1 MKKYLIIA
9 DDFTG
14 ANDTGVQLA
23 NVGINVGVRFSVSQL
38 YMNSTVLDTETRNSS
53 SIEATSKLEDM
64 VSHIDFSRFDEIFKK
79 VDSTMRGNIAAELR
93 TLSHYYKPEL
103 IIFTPSLPDLH
114 RTVKNGVLYVN
125 NQNAMGT
132 DFAQDPLKPIRTDK
146 IEAVLQSAFP
156 DKNIEYFGL
165 KQVRQADF
173 QINPNNQL
181 CAFDAET
188 NFDLV
193 KIVAAA
199 KKLDKKVLWV
209 GSSGLMSALL
219 TKTFKV
225 QPSLA
230 LIGSVS
236 EVTREQLHV
245 AEKNGVK
252 LVNIPIYEVYKQQSY
267 QKYISAALNAFA
279 EGRDVILM
287 SSASYKR
294 SELQK
299 TIDSLRQSGFP
310 ADKVNDLT
318 QTVLSG
324 ICRKV
329 LKQIKVSG
337 LLVSGGETAKGLLKI
352 AKANGA
358 RVISEITPGVPLLEI
373 EDGELD
379 GLRMITK
386 AGAFGEENL
395 ILYAFKKLKSQSP

>member
-38 YMNSTVLDTETRNSS
+38 YMNSTVLDTETRNDSNL
-53 SIEATSKLEDM
+53 EATSKFEGM
-64 VSHIDFSRFDEIFKK
+64 ISHIDFGRFDEVFKK
-79 VDSTMRGNIAAELR
+79 IDSTLRGNIATELR
-93 TLSHYYKPEL
+93 ILSHYYKPEL

-114 RTVKNGVLYVN
+114 RTVSDGVLYVN
-125 NQNAMGT
+125 NQSAMGT
-132 DFAQDPLKPIRTDK
+132 DFAKDPLKPIRTDK
-146 IEAVLQSAFP
+146 IKDVLQSAFP
-156 DKNIEYFGL
+156 DKNIEYFNL
-165 KQVRQADF
+165 KQIRQPSF

-181 CAFDAET
+181 YAFDAET

-193 KIVAAA
+193 KIITAT
-199 KKLDKKVLWV
+199 KKLNKRVLWV

-236 EVTREQLHV
+236 EVTRRQLRV

-267 QKYISAALNAFA
+267 QKYINEALDAFS
-279 EGRDVILM
+279 EGQDVILM
-287 SSASYKR
+287 SSASYRR

-299 TIDSLRQSGFP
+299 TIDILEQDGFSSN
-310 ADKVNDLT
+310 KVNELT
-318 QTVLSG
+318 QTILSG

-329 LKQIKVSG
+329 LKEIKVSG

-395 ILYAFKKLKSQSP
+395 ILYAFKKLKCQSP